1 MNKTYD
7 TSGLSLNYLE
17 ILSESV
23 MAVGSRRIF
32 ALDLNDIIAFPDAGH
47 MPIFPP
53 AEQESW
59 IILLEVRPL
68 SMAHLLASTNNTA
81 NLLFCR

>member
-1 MNKTYD
+1 M
-7 TSGLSLNYLE
+7 SCLE

-23 MAVGSRRIF
+23 MAAGSRSKF
-32 ALDLNDIIAFPDAGH
+32 ALDLNDIIAFPDARH
-47 MPIFPP
+47 MPILPL

-68 SMAHLLASTNNTA
+68 CMAHLSASTSSTA
-81 NLLFCR
+81 NLLFFR